1 MPSGICINFAT
12 PERNEK
18 KMEMEIQNRKKS
30 ERNFHNEHVHNHL
43 ALSPWSIWS
52 HATRRR
58 VSRIIPIVLRP
69 KRGCKIFIISCPLLG
84 QMQCKAISRFSI
96 FHFVSFH
103 FFYSFPS
110 FWQIFWRW
118 LWCELP
124 FPVEFGFAK
133 SLWAND
139 FGACSI
145 GEFSVCLPF
154 PVPRLA
160 PPTSSAYPRGISF
173 VFR

>member
-12 PERNEK
+12 PERNK
-18 KMEMEIQNRKKS
+18 KNGNTKQKKS

-43 ALSPWSIWS
+43 ALSPWSIWL

-69 KRGCKIFIISCPLLG
+69 KRGCKIFIISCPLPG
-84 QMQCKAISRFSI
+84 QMQCKPISRFSI
-96 FHFVSFH
+96 FHFIFSILFLLFGKYFDVDYDAKFP
-103 FFYSFPS
+103 FPS
-110 FWQIFWRW
+110 R
-118 LWCELP
+118 LALP
-124 FPVEFGFAK
+124 SLSGQTILVRAQLGSFQCAPV
-133 SLWAND
+133 S
-139 FGACSI
+139 
-145 GEFSVCLPF
+145 

>member
-12 PERNEK
+12 PERNKK

-69 KRGCKIFIISCPLLG
+69 KRGCKIFIISCPLPG
-84 QMQCKAISRFSI
+84 RMQCKAISRFSI
-96 FHFVSFH
+96 FHFIFSILFLLFGKYFDVD
-103 FFYSFPS
+103 YDANFPS
-110 FWQIFWRW
+110 LRVWLCQVSLGKRFWCVLNWGVFSVP
-118 LWCELP
+118 P
-124 FPVEFGFAK
+124 FPP
-133 SLWAND
+133 S
-139 FGACSI
+139 
-145 GEFSVCLPF
+145 
-154 PVPRLA
+154 PV
-160 PPTSSAYPRGISF
+160 
-173 VFR
+173 

>member
-12 PERNEK
+12 PERNKK

-43 ALSPWSIWS
+43 ALSPWSIWL

-69 KRGCKIFIISCPLLG
+69 KRGCKIFIISCPLPG
-84 QMQCKAISRFSI
+84 QMQCKPISRFSI
-96 FHFVSFH
+96 FHFIFSILFLLFGKYFDVDYDANFP
-103 FFYSFPS
+103 FPS
-110 FWQIFWRW
+110 S
-118 LWCELP
+118 LALP
-124 FPVEFGFAK
+124 SLSGQTILVRAQLGSFQCAPV
-133 SLWAND
+133 S
-139 FGACSI
+139 
-145 GEFSVCLPF
+145 

>member
-43 ALSPWSIWS
+43 ALSPWSIWL

-69 KRGCKIFIISCPLLG
+69 KRGCKIFIISCPLPG

-103 FFYSFPS
+103 FFLLFSFFLANILTLIMMRS
-110 FWQIFWRW
+110 SLSLRVWLYQVSLGKR
-118 LWCELP
+118 LWCVLNWGVFSVPP
-124 FPVEFGFAK
+124 FPP
-133 SLWAND
+133 S
-139 FGACSI
+139 
-145 GEFSVCLPF
+145 
-154 PVPRLA
+154 PV
-160 PPTSSAYPRGISF
+160 
-173 VFR
+173 